1 MASFLK
7 NAFGGAKAPEPANPD
22 PDFADFAEAPN
33 PAPEA
38 ATQDATAGS
47 GGGAAAAATAVP
59 YTKWYNVHERHSLS
73 EFRLEGIILL
83 ISSFIFFLH
92 MIGARRNRSRAKA
105 WIRAHAPVLQKEYA
119 LVGFGGVPTLDSE
132 DVNPDTLIREKS
144 LFEFATYATGRQ
156 NTAFTD
162 FKLTL
167 TKKFNPIV
175 NGFEHV
181 ASFFV
186 ETVDAPKDAIEV
198 LTYPFDGKESLTV
211 PSAPGA
217 SEIRAKDAKSTYDG
231 FVWGVVHKDVMR
243 RVRDDRYD
251 VSLTFTKDN
260 PKLPAWLTVMSES
273 AEITDTLLTPEL
285 IAAVQAAG
293 DLFEYIIISD
303 QPVDKPATLEET
315 TPRKRLFLKYALP
328 SNGNYD
334 NLLPLFSHFIQLP
347 DVLVKVA
354 HFRPEVSK
362 KIRSTR
368 EHAISE
374 LKKTAESQRQEE
386 LLLEREK
393 ARKAKRDAELKGLD
407 AKAQKRYLEKER
419 EKEMRRSQKRQT
431 QRA

>member
-7 NAFGGAKAPEPANPD
+7 NAFGGAKAPEPASPD
-22 PDFADFAEAPN
+22 SDFADFAEAPN

-47 GGGAAAAATAVP
+47 AAAAATAVP

-83 ISSFIFFLH
+83 ISRPRPGFALT
-92 MIGARRNRSRAKA
+92 
-105 WIRAHAPVLQKEYA
+105 PPLLQKEYA
-119 LVGFGGVPTLDSE
+119 LVGFGGVPTLDNQ
-132 DVNPDTLIREKS
+132 DVNPDTLIKEKS

-186 ETVDAPKDAIEV
+186 ETVDAPKDAVEV

-251 VSLTFTKDN
+251 V
-260 PKLPAWLTVMSES
+260 ES

-285 IAAVQAAG
+285 IAAVEAAG
-293 DLFEYIIISD
+293 DLFEYLIISD

-328 SNGNYD
+328 SDGNYD
-334 NLLPLFSHFIQLP
+334 NLLPLFSHFLQLP

-362 KIRSTR
+362 KVRSTR

-386 LLLEREK
+386 LLLEKEK